1 VLPFVIFT
9 LYWIKIRHR
18 RPLPDL
24 KNEMTLE
31 DVEYIYKSVDIEQ
44 IRIRAYTESKHEKF
58 LRTYGILVENINLA
72 EMGKAKTILIGLL
85 SFVRQII
92 LSFIVVY
99 LNEKPVI
106 FILGCNLTGMLMIVI
121 QIH

>member
-1 VLPFVIFT
+1 LVLPFVIIT

-24 KNEMTLE
+24 KDEMTIE

-44 IRIRAYTESKHEKF
+44 IRMRAYTKSKHAKF

-85 SFVRQII
+85 SFV
-92 LSFIVVY
+92 
-99 LNEKPVI
+99 
-106 FILGCNLTGMLMIVI
+106 
-121 QIH
+121 